1 MYRDL
6 SVPATLL
13 ANVNAP
19 SCWLKWR
26 KKSAGIKLPNLL
38 SFRSYSSIFLP
49 SRRRSE
55 GIYFPKNSEN
65 GRHQMP

>member
-13 ANVNAP
+13 GNVNAP

-26 KKSAGIKLPNLL
+26 KKSAGIKLPDLL
-38 SFRSYSSIFLP
+38 SFGSYSSIFLP
-49 SRRRSE
+49 SRHCLE
-55 GIYFPKNSEN
+55 GICVMKDNQN